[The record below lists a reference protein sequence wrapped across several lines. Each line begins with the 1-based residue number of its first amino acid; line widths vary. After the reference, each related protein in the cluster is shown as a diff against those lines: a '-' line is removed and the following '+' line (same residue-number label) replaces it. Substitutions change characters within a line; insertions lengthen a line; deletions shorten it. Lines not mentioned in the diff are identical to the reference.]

1 MGRMNR
7 DNQNNYGRETFSR
20 DDNNFDRTFDA
31 REYSQDDNRGFER
44 RNNTSNYDER
54 DNMNPRTYNNA
65 PIQRD
70 DFRNDP
76 INSRNGAPN
85 SRNANSRSAEDNYRH
100 NDGYNANTKPR
111 YEDNRSNGYYPD
123 DDNSYI
129 NEARQSRQTRPSN
142 NTNPHSDYD
151 RKAEDV
157 RRFQE
162 SNKGG
167 IGSDV
172 TICAPKSYSDVQNL
186 IVTLR
191 NNQSLIVDTD
201 KIDPKD
207 MQRYLDFLSGAIYA
221 LGGSHQKIGK
231 SLMLFTPA
239 GSCITVPCDI
249 KG

>member
-7 DNQNNYGRETFSR
+7 NSQDNYERETFSR
-20 DDNNFDRTFDA
+20 EDNNFDRTFDA
-31 REYSQDDNRGFER
+31 REYSRDDNRGYDR
-44 RNNTSNYDER
+44 RENPVGYDSR
-54 DNMNPRTYNNA
+54 DNSSRGGYNNA
-65 PIQRD
+65 PLQRD
-70 DFRNDP
+70 DYRNAP
-76 INSRNGAPN
+76 INSHNDVPN
-85 SRNANSRSAEDNYRH
+85 SRNATARSEEGSYRQ
-100 NDGYNANTKPR
+100 NDGYNNNSKPR
-111 YEDNRSNGYYPD
+111 YEDNLSSGYHE

-129 NEARQSRQTRPSN
+129 NEARQSRQARPSSKTSN
-142 NTNPHSDYD
+142 HNDYD

-162 SNKGG
+162 NNKGG

-172 TICAPKSYSDVQNL
+172 TVCAPKSYSDVQNL

-201 KIDPKD
+201 KINPND
-207 MQRYLDFLSGAIYA
+207 MQRYLDFLSGAIFA

-239 GSCITVPCDI
+239 GSCVTVPCDI